1 VISLNNLTPLTK
13 ENLEEFG
20 WYIADIINMDWTFK
34 FHITNKEVMKEIAGD
49 AGCYAVWASND
60 NFKIATIYVNGE
72 KEYCDDETWELSVIH
87 EMIHVVYA
95 DLDLYLRSQYK
106 ELNDNKFYEALKERM
121 VEHFAK
127 SLYEL
132 VKDKS

>member
-1 VISLNNLTPLTK
+1 LNNLTPLNK

-34 FHITNKEVMKEIAGD
+34 FHIISKEVMKEIAGD
-49 AGCYAVWASND
+49 AGCYAVWASNY
-60 NFKIATIYVNGE
+60 NYKLANIYVNGE
-72 KEYCDDETWELSVIH
+72 KEYREGETWELSVIH
-87 EMIHVVYA
+87 EMIHVVHA